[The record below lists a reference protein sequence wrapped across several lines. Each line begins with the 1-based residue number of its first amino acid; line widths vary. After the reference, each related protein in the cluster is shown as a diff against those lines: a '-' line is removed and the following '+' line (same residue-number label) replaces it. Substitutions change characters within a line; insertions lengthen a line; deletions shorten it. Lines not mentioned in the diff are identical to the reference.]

1 MAPRNVSLIAYR
13 NAASQRAHFA
23 IFVPTASDQDRGTM
37 IHVVGAPMAG
47 YRLEFKRN
55 YAINLTLQLYT
66 RLAIGQIDSQHIVP
80 DSDPQAPLV
89 TDSSPK
95 CAIEVAAT
103 QIPPPA
109 ISQNFLAPVNN
120 TTNRR
125 CQEWTMDYV
134 HRLVHHQYLNENAI
148 QIVQSARDPPN
159 HGVGLNPVGGG
170 RGRGRGQ

>member
-1 MAPRNVSLIAYR
+1 MDPRNVSLIAYR

-23 IFVPTASDQDRGTM
+23 IFVPTASNQDRGTM

-55 YAINLTLQLYT
+55 YAINVTLRLYT
-66 RLAIGQIDSQHIVP
+66 RLAIGKSTLNTSFQIQIRILRPCWSQ
-80 DSDPQAPLV
+80 
-89 TDSSPK
+89 T
-95 CAIEVAAT
+95 
-103 QIPPPA
+103 PPPSA
-109 ISQNFLAPVNN
+109 QLVKTSWLLSMI
-120 TTNRR
+120 R

-134 HRLVHHQYLNENAI
+134 RRLVHHQYLNENAI

>member
-1 MAPRNVSLIAYR
+1 
-13 NAASQRAHFA
+13 
-23 IFVPTASDQDRGTM
+23 M
-37 IHVVGAPMAG
+37 IHIVGAPMAG

-66 RLAIGQIDSQHIVP
+66 RLAIRQINSQHIVP

-103 QIPPPA
+103 QIPPSA
-109 ISQNFLAPVNN
+109 ISQNFLAPVND

-134 HRLVHHQYLNENAI
+134 HHLVHHQYLNENAI